1 MASVTDVLHLQS
13 REIARSKLAVDCEIE
28 HRELTDVRRH
38 LKPRPDRPNF
48 SEL

>member
-1 MASVTDVLHLQS
+1 MADILNLQP
-13 REIARSKLAVDCEIE
+13 RKIARSKLAVDCEIE

-38 LKPRPDRPNF
+38 LKPCPDRPNF

>member
-1 MASVTDVLHLQS
+1 MDVPHLQS
-13 REIARSKLAVDCEIE
+13 REIARSKLAIDCEIE
-28 HRELTDVRRH
+28 HRKLTDVRRH